1 MRKFAATLFAAL
13 AFAAAPAQASIEFS
27 TEHCRR
33 MADAAVVVAEFS
45 KLGGTWERVKKIVAD
60 NLKEPELH
68 STILEVY
75 SEAYY
80 SWADFPK
87 SSVRTLAY
95 TKCKTLLSK

>member
-1 MRKFAATLFAAL
+1 MRKFAATLSAAL
-13 AFAAAPAQASIEFS
+13 AFAAAPAQASSEN
-27 TEHCRR
+27 CRL
-33 MADAAVVVAEFS
+33 MADAAVAVAEFS

-60 NLKEPELH
+60 NLKEPELRE
-68 STILEVY
+68 TILEVY